1 VVCAQVSNS
10 PPSSSTSSNTSSL
23 IHSSIPLLLQ
33 MNPSHSKPEISD
45 MKPIMKKNKSR
56 KRGSST
62 SIPTTISSEMSPQLA
77 SCQVQTSEKI
87 AIVEVEIVKPLPR
100 KRTLKDFLPKYV
112 QIVMLLVCI
121 AVFFSIK
128 MMPSKYMV
136 SPFSSR

>member
-1 VVCAQVSNS
+1 
-10 PPSSSTSSNTSSL
+10 
-23 IHSSIPLLLQ
+23 